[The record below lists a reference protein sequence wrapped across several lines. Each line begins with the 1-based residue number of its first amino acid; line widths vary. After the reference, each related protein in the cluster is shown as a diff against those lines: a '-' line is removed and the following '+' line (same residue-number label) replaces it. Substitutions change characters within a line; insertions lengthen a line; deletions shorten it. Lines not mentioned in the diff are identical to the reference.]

1 MGRTVDRAFESTMIR
16 LAAFDL
22 DGTLMGADQ
31 IVSPRVR
38 QAIAEAQRREIVVT
52 LATGRMFAAT
62 RAFAED
68 LGITAPLICYQG
80 GWVQALT
87 DDEPQHR
94 ISLSQEIAQKTL
106 ALAQDQG
113 WHTVLYADGHVYL
126 REKLYDPSFY
136 ERLLGADITVGRP
149 WMEIL
154 AAHMP
159 DKVLFI
165 AESEAIPE
173 MAQTLKHY
181 FEGAAEIVRSHEKFI
196 EVVPLGANKGAALA
210 WLALH
215 LRIPQSAVMAVGDQE
230 NDLSMVAWAG
240 VGVAMGNAT
249 PQVQA
254 AADWI
259 APPLSQ
265 DGAAAALERFG
276 LGDGLPDHP
285 TI

>member
-1 MGRTVDRAFESTMIR
+1 MGRVVDHSPESTMIR

-22 DGTLMGADQ
+22 DGTLMGEDQ
-31 IVSPRVR
+31 SFSPRVR
-38 QAIAEAQRREIVVT
+38 QAIAEAQRRDVVVT

-62 RAFAED
+62 RNFAEQ

-80 GWVQALT
+80 GWVQSVA

-94 ISLSQEIAQKTL
+94 ISLSKKITQNTL
-106 ALAQDQG
+106 SLAEDQD

-126 REKLYDPSFY
+126 KEELYDPSFY
-136 ERLLGADITVGRP
+136 KRLLGTDIMVGIP
-149 WMEIL
+149 WMEVL
-154 AAHMP
+154 VEHVP

-165 AESEAIPE
+165 AEPEDIPE
-173 MAQTLKHY
+173 MAQILKRH
-181 FEGAAEIVRSHEKFI
+181 FGADGSKAAEAEIVRSHAKFV
-196 EVVPLGANKGAALA
+196 EVVPLGATKGAALA
-210 WLALH
+210 WLASH
-215 LRIPQSAVMAVGDQE
+215 LGISQSAVMAVGDQE

-259 APPLSQ
+259 APPLSE
-265 DGAAAALERFG
+265 DGAAGAIKRFV
-276 LGDGLPDHP
+276 LGN
-285 TI
+285 